1 MDTHIKTT
9 KIDESF
15 VKRKRKMVILLLGK
29 EIDRDVTN
37 VEQRKN
43 SEALVKNRTS
53 DLRIPRSGAL
63 LLSHRDSVVSEAH
76 YEV

>member
-1 MDTHIKTT
+1 MI
-9 KIDESF
+9 
-15 VKRKRKMVILLLGK
+15 ILLLGK
-29 EIDRDVTN
+29 QIEREVRS

-53 DLRIPRSGAL
+53 DLRIPRSDAL

>member
-1 MDTHIKTT
+1 MI
-9 KIDESF
+9 
-15 VKRKRKMVILLLGK
+15 ILLLGK
-29 EIDRDVTN
+29 QIEREVRS

-53 DLRIPRSGAL
+53 DLRIPRYGAL

>member
-43 SEALVKNRTS
+43 SEALVKN
-53 DLRIPRSGAL
+53 
-63 LLSHRDSVVSEAH
+63 
-76 YEV
+76 

>member
-1 MDTHIKTT
+1 MI
-9 KIDESF
+9 
-15 VKRKRKMVILLLGK
+15 ILLLGK
-29 EIDRDVTN
+29 QIEREVRS

-43 SEALVKNRTS
+43 YEALVKNRTS